1 MIVVVLLA
9 AAFEFSPSG
18 IYSTRT
24 IHHTCDSDRRAIAL
38 AAADAD
44 DKPSEPAAA
53 ADAAS
58 AFMQKPRA
66 SSGKEAFDG
75 STWSVLMKMTEGG
88 STIFTMQLL
97 EDETCRFSD
106 SEAFGSW
113 ESDGKWVVVEKPKG
127 FFDMTLYL
135 SAKLEPPGGG
145 KPKWRLIEG
154 IVQQA
159 NATRPS
165 AGPLDAE
172 AAAADAEAAA
182 AAADE
187 VVDLG
192 GGDDGEGDGE
202 TVELRQIG
210 TFGANEFE
218 ESLLETMGRFA
229 KDDEPPSES
238 EGPDGMQIDENLDGL
253 G

>member
-1 MIVVVLLA
+1 
-9 AAFEFSPSG
+9 
-18 IYSTRT
+18 
-24 IHHTCDSDRRAIAL
+24 
-38 AAADAD
+38 
-44 DKPSEPAAA
+44 
-53 ADAAS
+53 
-58 AFMQKPRA
+58 
-66 SSGKEAFDG
+66 
-75 STWSVLMKMTEGG
+75 MKMTEGG

-145 KPKWRLIEG
+145 KPKWRLVEG

-238 EGPDGMQIDENLDGL
+238 GGPDGMQIDENLDGL